1 MKKSIIIYL
10 HLLFWVI
17 LLSTFYFLPTIS
29 YQLDATSERFIDLGN
44 WWTLL
49 AFFYFGYLGIMKT
62 KAKFRFYIISLIT
75 TIGIYPLMYFLS
87 TLSSENLSLFKRI
100 FWFMSV
106 SEFHPILWLTLGC
119 LFGFFVDWYNKRND
133 IKALERENLTSNLA
147 MLKFQINPHFLFN
160 TLHNIDTLIHENQE
174 NASKSLIKLS
184 DIMRYMLHDAK
195 SELVELEKE
204 VEHLQNYL
212 SLEQLRLKNE
222 KFLNYSINGN
232 SKGINI
238 APMIMIPFVENAFKH
253 SVDSDIEN
261 GITININI
269 ENNTLNFKCENC
281 FDTSDT
287 DKDNTH
293 GIGLNTVKK
302 RLNLIYKDRYNLS
315 IRSDNSIFK
324 VDLKIELHEN

>member
-1 MKKSIIIYL
+1 
-10 HLLFWVI
+10 
-17 LLSTFYFLPTIS
+17 
-29 YQLDATSERFIDLGN
+29 
-44 WWTLL
+44 
-49 AFFYFGYLGIMKT
+49 
-62 KAKFRFYIISLIT
+62 
-75 TIGIYPLMYFLS
+75 
-87 TLSSENLSLFKRI
+87 
-100 FWFMSV
+100 MSV

>member
-1 MKKSIIIYL
+1 
-10 HLLFWVI
+10 
-17 LLSTFYFLPTIS
+17 
-29 YQLDATSERFIDLGN
+29 
-44 WWTLL
+44 
-49 AFFYFGYLGIMKT
+49 
-62 KAKFRFYIISLIT
+62 
-75 TIGIYPLMYFLS
+75 
-87 TLSSENLSLFKRI
+87 
-100 FWFMSV
+100 MSV

-119 LFGFFVDWYNKRND
+119 LFGFFVDWYNKQND

-261 GITININI
+261 GITINITI
-269 ENNTLNFKCENC
+269 ENNSLNFKCENY

-302 RLNLIYKDRYNLS
+302 RLNLIYKEKYNLS

>member
-10 HLLFWVI
+10 HLLFWGI

-29 YQLDATSERFIDLGN
+29 YWLDATSERFIDLGN

-133 IKALERENLTSNLA
+133 IKALERENITSNLA

-160 TLHNIDTLIHENQE
+160 TLHNIDTLIHENQD

-232 SKGINI
+232 AKGINI